1 MADCG
6 LRNEN
11 PKSYI
16 VNPKSYITI
25 PSWEGR
31 RGGFF
36 TYVINVTCH
45 SSHVI
50 RHLKNIMNENTEMDQ
65 VSHRIPD
72 VSHGIYTYCLTRTPV
87 SFSHTIIGIDGIH
100 GVYLAEQ
107 DGIFAILSDVSLKEY
122 SEAALDKNMTDMAW
136 LVPRAKRHEEVIEF
150 VMTHA
155 TLNQNVISNS
165 PLSPPEGDRGRT
177 FSPSMRGTGGGIQ
190 EVGWVKRSAPNK
202 NIDGFASLNPSY
214 MASAGQYTPVVP
226 LRFCTIY
233 KNREGLFKTIMP
245 HKEQIINFLDYTADK
260 TEWSVKVF
268 CDKTIFVK
276 YSDKNKEHSA
286 ATAQT
291 PLLPG
296 EAYLLAKKMHKIKE
310 ENFRQDLQ
318 MYLKDID
325 FTLSQFADSYR
336 FLQCTDKSIH
346 GRPLDMVMNTAFL
359 VEQQTFNMFKN
370 TLDMLAEKYRNEGL
384 AFEFSGPWPP
394 YNFCPAL

>member
-1 MADCG
+1 
-6 LRNEN
+6 
-11 PKSYI
+11 
-16 VNPKSYITI
+16 
-25 PSWEGR
+25 
-31 RGGFF
+31 
-36 TYVINVTCH
+36 
-45 SSHVI
+45 
-50 RHLKNIMNENTEMDQ
+50 MNEKTEMDQ

-72 VSHGIYTYCLTRTPV
+72 VSHGIYIYCLTSLPV
-87 SFSHTIIGIDGIH
+87 TLPHAMIGIDGVH
-100 GVYLAEQ
+100 EVYSVEQ
-107 DGIFAILSDVSLKEY
+107 EGIFAVLNDVSLKEY
-122 SEAALDKNMTDMAW
+122 SEAALDKHMTDMAW
-136 LVPRAKRHEEVIEF
+136 LIPRAKRHEEVIEF

-155 TLNQNVISNS
+155 TLSQNVISNS
-165 PLSPPEGDRGRT
+165 PLPLSPPPEGDRGRT

-214 MASAGQYTPVVP
+214 TASTGQHTPVVP

-268 CDKTIFVK
+268 CDKTIFIK
-276 YSDKNKEHSA
+276 YSDKDKEASA
-286 ATAQT
+286 TTAQT
-291 PLLPG
+291 SLLPG
-296 EAYLLAKKMHKIKE
+296 EAYLLAKKMRKIKE

-318 MYLKDID
+318 IYLKDID

-336 FLQCTDKSIH
+336 FLLCTDKSIH

-359 VEQQTFNMFKN
+359 VERQTFNMFKD